1 MGPAWTDV
9 LRFACGTRL
18 QFSPLLPPALREA
31 MFLARPSLRDA
42 WAGLDQT
49 VLTVLA
55 VSPDG
60 CALSAGTGAD
70 ATRRGE
76 FSAAPGASGGSR
88 VRVQWTS
95 ASESLVRDVDGI
107 ALMLGG
113 DDDVY
118 LAQRVGADVRLL
130 SRWQYDRDGS
140 AVVSVYPATFA
151 SRLHAAVRAALPT
164 ELRIGVLRPV
174 SALGISLSPPPPP
187 AVAFYR

>member
-9 LRFACGTRL
+9 LRFACGARL
-18 QFSPLLPPALREA
+18 QFSPLLTPALREA

-60 CALSAGTGAD
+60 CALSAGTEAD

-76 FSAAPGASGGSR
+76 FSAAPGTRGGSR
-88 VRVQWTS
+88 VRIRWTS

-118 LAQRVGADVRLL
+118 LAQRVGAEVRLL

-140 AVVSVYPATFA
+140 AVVSIYPATFA
-151 SRLHAAVRAALPT
+151 SRLHEAVRAALPT

-174 SALGISLSPPPPP
+174 PALGVFVCLPPPP
-187 AVAFYR
+187 ASRLHR